1 MLLTAIDE
9 RVGGQQLERVDL
21 EEERVKEQVSGR
33 RARLRVLA
41 QTLADE
47 VLLQRVVEGVDR
59 PADVILCDQSA
70 GVSVALDLQRRHL

>member
-47 VLLQRVVEGVDR
+47 VLLQRVVQGVDC